1 MVKFTYQCGLDG
13 NLKITCNPLQAWL
26 KLVQMEREEAEK
38 ERKKEEEERRKRKE
52 EAKRR
57 SRILEAAFDG
67 DNDEILAV
75 LDEVKYHFSRQY
87 GSLT

>member
-1 MVKFTYQCGLDG
+1 MVTV
-13 NLKITCNPLQAWL
+13 NPLQAWL
-26 KLVQMEREEAEK
+26 KLVQMEREEAER

-67 DNDEILAV
+67 DNDKILSV
-75 LDEVKYHFSRQY
+75 LDEVTFRSEGAHN
-87 GSLT
+87 LVE

>member
-1 MVKFTYQCGLDG
+1 
-13 NLKITCNPLQAWL
+13 
-26 KLVQMEREEAEK
+26 MEREEAEK
-38 ERKKEEEERRKRKE
+38 ERMKEEEERRQRKE

-75 LDEVKYHFSRQY
+75 LEEVGTNFHSNSMCGKNDIYPQKKRDDMPRGDFCP
-87 GSLT
+87 

>member
-1 MVKFTYQCGLDG
+1 MVTV
-13 NLKITCNPLQAWL
+13 NPLQAWL

-75 LDEVKYHFSRQY
+75 LEEVLKI
-87 GSLT
+87 SLRCGTYLVGG